1 MKTPPIDTVIFDLGN
16 VLIQWDP
23 RHLYR
28 KIFVG
33 DEACMEAFLAE
44 VCTAEWN
51 DQQDRGR
58 PWKQGIAEAIER
70 HPAQEA
76 AIRAYFDRW
85 PEMVPGAIDD
95 AVAILKELRQQ
106 PLRLLALTNWSA
118 ETFPIAQ
125 ARFDFLA
132 WFDGI
137 VVSGHERLAKPQA
150 EIFELVIARFNLNP
164 ASAVFI
170 DDSLRNVEAAMRQG
184 MQAIHFAGA
193 DDLRARL
200 RALGMEISE
209 RAQ

>member
-23 RHLYR
+23 RYLYR

-33 DEACMEAFLAE
+33 DEAGMEAFLAE

-118 ETFPIAQ
+118 ETFP
-125 ARFDFLA
+125 
-132 WFDGI
+132 
-137 VVSGHERLAKPQA
+137 
-150 EIFELVIARFNLNP
+150 
-164 ASAVFI
+164 
-170 DDSLRNVEAAMRQG
+170 
-184 MQAIHFAGA
+184 
-193 DDLRARL
+193 
-200 RALGMEISE
+200 
-209 RAQ
+209 